1 MLIESYSFGRIVI
14 DGTSYTKD
22 VIIFPD
28 RVFSPWWRKEGHLLH
43 KEDLDEAL
51 KENPE
56 ILVIGQGNMGAMS
69 VPQQLIDELTSKRI
83 EVITEKTGHAVD
95 IYNKLSEKN
104 VIAALHLTC

>member
-43 KEDLDEAL
+43 KEDLGEVL
-51 KENPE
+51 KDNPE

-69 VPQQLIDELTSKRI
+69 VPQKLIDELRAQGI
-83 EVITEKTGHAVD
+83 EVITAKTEKAVD
-95 IYNKLSEKN
+95 TYNELKGKR